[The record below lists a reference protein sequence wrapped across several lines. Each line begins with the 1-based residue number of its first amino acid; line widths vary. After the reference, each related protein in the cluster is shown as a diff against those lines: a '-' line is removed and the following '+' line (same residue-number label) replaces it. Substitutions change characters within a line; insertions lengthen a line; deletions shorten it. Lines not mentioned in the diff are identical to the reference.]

1 MSRKCDHDWFDH
13 YMHTHF
19 GPQLTFLTFIMGVLF
34 DMESGSRGMRL
45 PLTAQNS
52 ATKRCPQCRRPC
64 IIWKHVTFCLRYTF

>member
-1 MSRKCDHDWFDH
+1 
-13 YMHTHF
+13 MHTHF

-52 ATKRCPQCRRPC
+52 AIKRCPQCRRPC
-64 IIWKHVTFCLRYTF
+64 IIWQHVTFCLRYTF